1 MINKILIACASLLF
15 LGCASFEKHHFKA
28 TQFFLGNKD
37 KLADLCASEFPSV
50 PKYIKGDEVVK
61 YDTIINPIEVLVD
74 CPDGTKAECP
84 KQKTVFKEVFRTD
97 TIVKPDTARE
107 DVLRQEINK
116 LNASNVLLIE
126 KLEDSAK
133 QLKQAKKETSKRD
146 WIILGL
152 GAILALFLICKI
164 KR

>member
-1 MINKILIACASLLF
+1 MLF
-15 LGCASFEKHHFKA
+15 FGCASIEKQHYKS
-28 TQFFLGNKD
+28 TKFFLNNKY
-37 KLADLCASEFPSV
+37 KLAELCASEFPSV

-61 YDTIINPIEVLVD
+61 YDTIINPIEVFVD

-84 KQKTVFKEVFRTD
+84 KQNTITKEVFRTD

-116 LNASNVLLIE
+116 LNASNVLLTE
-126 KLEDSAK
+126 KLEDSEK
-133 QLKQAKKETSKRD
+133 QLKQANKETSKRD
-146 WIILGL
+146 WIIGSLSLLLVIGL
-152 GAILALFLICKI
+152 ISKI

>member
-1 MINKILIACASLLF
+1 MTNRILIICASFLF
-15 LGCASFEKHHFKA
+15 FGCASFEKQHFKS
-28 TQFFLGNKD
+28 TQFFLSNKD
-37 KLADLCASEFPSV
+37 KLAELCASEFPSV

-84 KQKTVFKEVFRTD
+84 RQKTVFKEVFRTD
-97 TIVKPDTARE
+97 TIFKPNTALE
-107 DVLRQEINK
+107 TKLRAEINK
-116 LNASNVLLIE
+116 LNASNVLLSE

-146 WIILGL
+146 WIILGI
-152 GAILALFLICKI
+152 GVILALFLTSKI

>member
-1 MINKILIACASLLF
+1 MICASLLF
-15 LGCASFEKHHFKA
+15 LGCASIEKQHFKA
-28 TQFFLGNKD
+28 TQFFISNKD
-37 KLADLCASEFPSV
+37 KLAELCASEYPSV

-61 YDTIINPIEVLVD
+61 YDTIINPIEILVD

-84 KQKTVFKEVFRTD
+84 KQKTVFKEVFRID

-116 LNASNVLLIE
+116 LNASSVLLTE
-126 KLEDSAK
+126 KIEDSSK

-152 GAILALFLICKI
+152 GAILALFLTSKI